1 MRKLFPLAL
10 LLAACAKPAPAPS
23 TAASAT
29 ILTTIGDSTTIIES
43 VALYDKKLYTTDWS
57 GRIWEIDPAAPT
69 PKQVGRLPV
78 KPGAAILG
86 EVADSAGNLLIAQA
100 DSGIVWRVA
109 RSRLGAADFD
119 PKKDAKV
126 FITGADGANGIT
138 MARDGHVWIG
148 GGASGKVF
156 HTGPNGGKAIVFAE
170 GFSPVSTDTTMPVR
184 VYTANGAAF
193 DSKGNF
199 YTMNT
204 GTGTIWRLEVKGDHQ
219 LGAVTKVAE
228 SAWLIGADGV
238 VVGAGDTLYATQNF
252 HNTFSRISPTG
263 EITVLVASGN
273 SADTT
278 TRRMSSTMQDMGPD
292 GVLRFPAELVRDG
305 RTFYIANLN
314 FPLGANATGHRPG
327 ASIAKVTLP

>member
-1 MRKLFPLAL
+1 MRKILPLAL
-10 LLAACAKPAPAPS
+10 LLAACAKPAPSSAAA
-23 TAASAT
+23 AASL
-29 ILTTIGDSTTIIES
+29 LTTVGDSTTIIES

-69 PKQVGRLPV
+69 PKQVGSLPV
-78 KPGAAILG
+78 KPGSAILG
-86 EVADSAGNLLIAQA
+86 EVADSVGNLLIAQA

-109 RSRLGAADFD
+109 RARLGAADFD

-138 MARDGHVWIG
+138 IARDGHVWIG
-148 GGASGKVF
+148 GGGSGKVF
-156 HTGPNGGKAIVFAE
+156 HTGPTGGKAIVFAE

-204 GTGTIWRLEVKGDHQ
+204 GTGTIWRLEVKPDHQ

-228 SAWLIGADGV
+228 SPVLVGVDGV

-252 HNTFSRISPTG
+252 RNTFSKISPTG
-263 EITVLVASGN
+263 EITVLVTAEG
-273 SADTT
+273 
-278 TRRMSSTMQDMGPD
+278 G
-292 GVLRFPAELVRDG
+292 LHFPAELAGDG

>member
-1 MRKLFPLAL
+1 MRKLIPLLL
-10 LLAACAKPAPAPS
+10 LLAACAKPAPS

-29 ILTTIGDSTTIIES
+29 ILTTVGDSTTIIES

-69 PKQVGRLPV
+69 PKQVGSLPV
-78 KPGAAILG
+78 KPGSAILG
-86 EVADSAGNLLIAQA
+86 EVADSVGNLLIAQA

-109 RSRLGAADFD
+109 RARLGAADFD
-119 PKKDAKV
+119 PEKDAKV

-138 MARDGHVWIG
+138 IARDGHVWIAG
-148 GGASGKVF
+148 GGSGKVF
-156 HTGPNGGKAIVFAE
+156 HTGPTGGKAVVFAE
-170 GFSPVSTDTTMPVR
+170 NFSPVSTDTTMPVR
-184 VYTANGAAF
+184 VYVANGAAF

-204 GTGTIWRLEVKGDHQ
+204 GTGTIWRLEVKPDHS

-228 SAWLIGADGV
+228 SPMLLGVDGV
-238 VVGAGDTLYATQNF
+238 VIGLGDTLYATQNF
-252 HNTFSRISPTG
+252 RNTFSKISPTG
-263 EITVLVASGN
+263 EITVLVPAEG
-273 SADTT
+273 
-278 TRRMSSTMQDMGPD
+278 G
-292 GVLRFPAELVRDG
+292 LHFPAELTGDG

-327 ASIAKVTLP
+327 ASITKVTLP